1 MGDPVKNVVLVGGG
15 TMGVGIA
22 QLLLEQSVNVVLV
35 EVDKDR
41 ADIAWKN
48 VVQGLESKLK
58 HSKLDIDRTDFDR
71 RIESYLSRLQ
81 VCIQLAD
88 AARLIDPELVI
99 ETVVEDPIV
108 KSKVLGE
115 IESSFAGSLVIAT
128 NTSSISIENLGRGLL
143 GPEKFIGMHFFN
155 PVPRSALLELVR
167 ASFTAT
173 STIDLSVSFANQIGL
188 EPIVVRDSP
197 GFATSRLGVAIG
209 LEAIRMLEEGVAS
222 AEDIDLG
229 MMLGYKFPIGPLK
242 LTDLVGLDVR
252 LAISRYLESSLG
264 SRFSPPKLLE
274 DKVSR
279 GELGKKSGKGF
290 YEW

>member
-1 MGDPVKNVVLVGGG
+1 MGDQIKNVVVVGGG
-15 TMGVGIA
+15 TMGTGIA
-22 QLLLEQSVNVVLV
+22 QLLLEQSINVVLV
-35 EVDKDR
+35 EVDVAR
-41 ADIAWKN
+41 ANSAREN
-48 VVQGLESKLK
+48 VIQGLGSKLK
-58 HSKLDIDRTDFDR
+58 HSKVDLDQAEVDLK
-71 RIESYLSRLQ
+71 IESYLTNLQ
-81 VCIQLAD
+81 VTVQLAN
-88 AARLIDPELVI
+88 AVELIDPELVI
-99 ETVVEDPIV
+99 ETVVEDPVV

-115 IESSFAGSLVIAT
+115 IESCFSGSSVIAT
-128 NTSSISIENLGRGLL
+128 NTSSISIDNLGRGLL
-143 GPEKFIGMHFFN
+143 DPEKFIGMHFFN
-155 PVPRSALLELVR
+155 PVPRSSLLELVR
-167 ASFTAT
+167 ASFTAA
-173 STIDLSVSFANQIGL
+173 SAIDLSVAFAIQIGL

-264 SRFSPPKLLE
+264 PRFSPPKLLE

-290 YEW
+290 YQW

>member
-1 MGDPVKNVVLVGGG
+1 MGGPVKNAVVVGGG

-22 QLLLEQSVNVVLV
+22 QLLLEKSINVVLV
-35 EVDKDR
+35 EVNKAR
-41 ADIAWKN
+41 ADIAREN
-48 VVQGLESKLK
+48 VIQGLGSKLK
-58 HSKLDIDRTDFDR
+58 HSKPDLDQAGLELE
-71 RIESYLSRLQ
+71 IEPYLRCLEVSF
-81 VCIQLAD
+81 QLVNAS
-88 AARLIDPELVI
+88 RLIDPELVI
-99 ETVVEDPIV
+99 ETVVEDPVV

-115 IESSFAGSLVIAT
+115 IESCFTGARVIAT
-128 NTSSISIENLGRGLL
+128 NTSSISIANLGSGLL
-143 GPEKFIGMHFFN
+143 DPNKFIGMHFFN

-167 ASFTAT
+167 ASFTTT
-173 STIDLSVSFANQIGL
+173 STIDLSVAFANQIGL
-188 EPIVVRDSP
+188 EPIIVRDSP

-252 LAISRYLESSLG
+252 LAISRYLERSLG
-264 SRFSPPKLLE
+264 PRFSPPRLLE

-279 GELGKKSGKGF
+279 GELGKKSGRGF
-290 YEW
+290 YQW